1 MARRRLGSLAFAIAA
16 LSASAVFAQSASP
29 APAGPVETAITLES
43 GDVIRGVIKK
53 SEKDAV
59 ILTHPVLGELRLLR
73 AKISQAVPELPPPPP
88 PPPPSVEVNAV
99 DHLKALQAAEAAK
112 IAAAAPKPASPAP
125 VTPEKLSLWAGL
137 TRDDEKSFWIGW
149 QRTAEFGMNTS
160 SGNSDNFSTRA
171 VVNLRRATKKM
182 ATSVDGSYNY
192 ARNNSGEIRN
202 RGEVRARNDF
212 NMSETNW
219 QFWGAGGLEVDKK
232 TPWEAR
238 LSLSTGPAYT
248 FIKDQNTTLVGRV
261 GVGGY
266 RDIDGG
272 NNDIVANGVASLDLF
287 HKLSERASF
296 YANAEIYPDMAD
308 IEHGRSV
315 SRAGLT
321 YLLDP
326 ESRTTL
332 KVGAEHRF
340 TTDSGPRDASDVDMF
355 VTLGFSF

>member
-1 MARRRLGSLAFAIAA
+1 MARRRLGSVAFAIAA
-16 LSASAVFAQSASP
+16 LTATSVFAQSTPQATT
-29 APAGPVETAITLES
+29 GPVETAITLES
-43 GDVIRGVIKK
+43 GDVIRGVIKA

-73 AKISQAVPELPPPPP
+73 AKITQASPDLPPPPP
-88 PPPPSVEVNAV
+88 PTVEVNAV

-112 IAAAAPKPASPAP
+112 IAAAAPKPAPAAP
-125 VTPEKLSLWAGL
+125 VVPEKLSLWAGL
-137 TRDDEKSFWIGW
+137 TRDDEKSFWLGW

-182 ATSVDGSYNY
+182 ATSVDASYNY
-192 ARNNSGEIRN
+192 ARNNVGEVRN
-202 RGEVRARNDF
+202 RGELRARNDF

-219 QFWGAGGLEVDKK
+219 QIWGSGGLEVDKK

-238 LSLSTGPAYT
+238 ISLSTGPAYT
-248 FIKDQNTTLVGRV
+248 FIKDQSTTIVGRV

-266 RDIDGG
+266 RDVDGG
-272 NNDIVANGVASLDLF
+272 NNDIVANGVAALDLF

-308 IEHGRSV
+308 MEHGRSV

>member
-1 MARRRLGSLAFAIAA
+1 MARRRLRRVACAIAA
-16 LSASAVFAQSASP
+16 LSASAVFAQSAP
-29 APAGPVETAITLES
+29 AVGPVETAITLES
-43 GDVIRGVIKK
+43 GDVIKGVIKT

-59 ILTHPVLGELRLLR
+59 VLSHPVLGELRLLR
-73 AKISQAVPELPPPPP
+73 SKITQASPELPPPPP
-88 PPPPSVEVNAV
+88 PPPPVVEVNAV

-112 IAAAAPKPASPAP
+112 IAAATPKPAPATP
-125 VTPEKLSLWAGL
+125 VVPEKLSLWAGL
-137 TRDDEKSFWIGW
+137 TRDDEKSFWLGW
-149 QRTAEFGMNTS
+149 QRTAEFGTNTS

-171 VVNLRRATKKM
+171 VVSLRRATKKM
-182 ATSVDGSYNY
+182 ATSFDGSYNY
-192 ARNNSGEIRN
+192 ARNNTGEIRN

-238 LSLSTGPAYT
+238 ISLSTGPAYT
-248 FIKDQNTTLVGRV
+248 FIKDQATTLVGRV

-266 RDIDGG
+266 RDVDGG
-272 NNDIVANGVASLDLF
+272 NNDIVANGVAGLDLF

-296 YANAEIYPDMAD
+296 YANAEVYPDMAD
-308 IEHGRSV
+308 MEHGRSV

-326 ESRTTL
+326 ESKTTL